1 MTILP
6 PRDFSIGAS
15 SIRATMSTPEP
26 AGKPMMMVIGCAPGQ
41 DCAAASPGSMERKAR
56 NRMNRTAYKFIALII
71 AGCASYSGSGLV
83 PGQSSVDDVVAVMG
97 QPALIRDVGGEK
109 VYWYPRLPMARESFA
124 ARIDPQGTLIAIE
137 QRLAPEYI
145 SRIIPNKSTSE
156 DVLDIL
162 GPPYRIYPYPRMQ
175 REAWEYQLRTPP
187 TYMNLYVQ
195 VSPDHV

>member
-1 MTILP
+1 MKRTM
-6 PRDFSIGAS
+6 FKSIA
-15 SIRATMSTPEP
+15 
-26 AGKPMMMVIGCAPGQ
+26 VIAV
-41 DCAAASPGSMERKAR
+41 M
-56 NRMNRTAYKFIALII
+56 I
-71 AGCASYSGSGLV
+71 AGCAAYSGSGLV

-97 QPALIRDVGGEK
+97 QPALIRDLPGGEK
-109 VYWYPRLPMARESFA
+109 VYWYPRLPAARESFA

-137 QRLAPEYI
+137 QRLAGQYI
-145 SRIIPNKSTSE
+145 SQIIPNKSTSD

-195 VSPDHV
+195 VSPDRVVREVFQLLDRQQEEFFFPFR